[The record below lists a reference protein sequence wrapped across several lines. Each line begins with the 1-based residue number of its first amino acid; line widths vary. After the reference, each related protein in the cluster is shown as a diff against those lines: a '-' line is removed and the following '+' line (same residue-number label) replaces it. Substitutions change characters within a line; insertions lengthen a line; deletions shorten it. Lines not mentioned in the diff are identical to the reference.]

1 LLNPGILKSSLQG
14 EAILKNSHFAVLDG
28 LRGVAALVV
37 LVLHLGQ
44 QCNNPGP
51 SCAHLVVD
59 FFFILS
65 GFVIAFA
72 YEEQLTS
79 GKLRLQAFAR
89 IRLVRLYPLF
99 LIGAL
104 GSIAIS
110 AFNFLTKGTATP
122 TELLIAA
129 FSNLLFLPTIAIASD
144 ASAYPFN
151 TPSWSLAFELFINAV
166 YAIIARWLTTSRLI
180 AILLLSAL
188 AAIWLAEASGT
199 TDGGHDK
206 VTVSFGFV
214 RVCYPF
220 FAGVLLYR
228 FRPERSHKPLLAT
241 LLLVGL
247 FLVLLGNW
255 PHPILSSLFL
265 VLVGFP
271 LLIWLASACN
281 VSGRLAVM
289 CALLGDLSYPV
300 YVLQSFVLRI
310 GETVMRNRIL
320 SNAQIQAFVAAEAL
334 AVIAFSWLAL
344 RYFDIPVRQFL
355 DARKGAERK
364 TVLVTPH
371 LAATTG
377 PADA

>member
-1 LLNPGILKSSLQG
+1 V
-14 EAILKNSHFAVLDG
+14 KNHQFAVLDG

-44 QCNNPGP
+44 QCNIPGP

-99 LIGAL
+99 LIGGL
-104 GSIAIS
+104 SSIAIG
-110 AFNFLTKGTATP
+110 AFIFLTNGTATP
-122 TELLIAA
+122 AELVIAA
-129 FSNLLFLPTIAIASD
+129 VSNLLFLPTIVIASNP
-144 ASAYPFN
+144 SAYPFN

-166 YAIIARWLTTSRLI
+166 YAVIARWLTNSRLI

-188 AAIWLAEASGT
+188 AAIWLAVASGT

-228 FRPERSHKPLLAT
+228 VRPERSHKPLLAT

-247 FLVLLGNW
+247 LLVLLGNW
-255 PHPILSSLFL
+255 PHPILSGLLL
-265 VLVGFP
+265 VLAGFP

-281 VSGRLAVM
+281 VSGRLAVI

-300 YVLQSFVLRI
+300 YILQSPVLRI
-310 GETVMRNRIL
+310 GETLMRNRIL
-320 SNAQIQAFVAAEAL
+320 SGVQVQAFVAAEAL
-334 AVIAFSWLAL
+334 AVIAISWLAL
-344 RYFDIPVRQFL
+344 RTFDIPVRKFL
-355 DARKGAERK
+355 GTSKRVSFAWRDRGYRKNP
-364 TVLVTPH
+364 V
-371 LAATTG
+371 
-377 PADA
+377 